1 VQKKK
6 EFGSASFPNAPFNPV
21 LLVDVRHVAIK
32 GFNGLDLS
40 DLKNSGFFF
49 K

>member
-1 VQKKK
+1 VSD
-6 EFGSASFPNAPFNPV
+6 EFGSAPVPNAPFNPV
-21 LLVDVRHVAIK
+21 LLIDVCHVAIK
-32 GFNGLDLS
+32 GFNGPDLS